1 MSLLLLV
8 DVDDR
13 PLLGG
18 IVPAIEE
25 DLSLIRKHNLDYFVA
40 EPKEY
45 GMLCTEPLLHIGH
58 EVMLLTESG
67 WREVQTVFLRA
78 ILLLPFFKEVLSKL
92 LHQCHL
98 LCELLRVCLHLI

>member
-45 GMLCTEPLLHIGH
+45 GMLCTEPQFHIGH

-98 LCELLRVCLHLI
+98 LCELLGVCLHFI